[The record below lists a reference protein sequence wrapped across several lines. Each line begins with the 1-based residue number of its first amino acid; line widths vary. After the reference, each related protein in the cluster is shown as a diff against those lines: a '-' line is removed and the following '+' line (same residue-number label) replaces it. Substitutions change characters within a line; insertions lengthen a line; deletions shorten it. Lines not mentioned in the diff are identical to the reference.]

1 VLAAIKRILTL
12 RCDESARL
20 VSQSLDRDL
29 SPSER
34 WAVRL
39 HAMICRSCRRY
50 KKQLALIREAWQR
63 YSDPSHIS
71 ESVPAG
77 LSADARL
84 RLNQALAEQDESDS

>member
-1 VLAAIKRILTL
+1 MVNAIKRILTL

-20 VSQSLDRDL
+20 VSQSLDRNL

-50 KKQLALIREAWQR
+50 KKQLALIREAWRQYADR
-63 YSDPSHIS
+63 SHASKI
-71 ESVPAG
+71 VPAG
-77 LSADARL
+77 LPPDAKL
-84 RLNQALAEQDESDS
+84 RLNKILAEQNTEDS